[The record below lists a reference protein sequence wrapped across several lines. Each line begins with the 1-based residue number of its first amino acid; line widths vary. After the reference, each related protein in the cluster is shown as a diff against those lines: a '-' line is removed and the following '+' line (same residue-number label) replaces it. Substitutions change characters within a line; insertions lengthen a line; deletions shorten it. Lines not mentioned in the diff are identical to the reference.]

1 MGGDYGRDVDRPIDS
16 EARNAASERYRTGL
30 AQLNA
35 LDLNDDQAVDAMVA
49 ATMTEGFVREDRR
62 RLIGLPHADRDQ
74 FGAQVRA
81 WTEMGEGTP
90 VFALTEV
97 REVAGSRLTLVAIS
111 IGYGSLEGVEML
123 QVILYDDAIERL
135 QRLVSFD
142 LDDVEGAFVELGRLH
157 AEIVGEGEQSRDAVG
172 AQRPSCGAP

>member
-1 MGGDYGRDVDRPIDS
+1 MDEPIDG
-16 EARNAASERYRTGL
+16 AVRNAASERYRTGL

-35 LDLNDDQAVDAMVA
+35 LDVDDDQAVDAMVA

-62 RLIGLPHADRDQ
+62 RLIGLPRADRDQ

-81 WTEMGEGTP
+81 WAEMGMGKP

-97 REVAGSRLTLVAIS
+97 HEVAGSRLTLVAIS
-111 IGYGSLEGVEML
+111 IGYGSTEGVEML
-123 QVILYDDAIERL
+123 QVILYDDAIERV

-142 LDDVEGAFVELGRLH
+142 FDDVDGAFEELRRVQ
-157 AEIVGEGEQSRDAVG
+157 AEIAREGQ
-172 AQRPSCGAP
+172 